1 MLADI
6 YNQVFTTA
14 KEYIA
19 ANSPYNA
26 LVTKRIPEQSGR
38 FPVVTIAQIQDR
50 LEDETLKKTE
60 QKVLLV
66 FEVNVFAQDTEE
78 KNGLEIIDEL
88 KSLVDVVFT
97 DQLGMTR
104 EMDEPMDNLD
114 RYVRRQ
120 YMRYSC
126 ILNMEDKRIFRR
138 N

>member
-1 MLADI
+1 MLANI

-14 KEYIA
+14 KEYILER
-19 ANSPYNA
+19 SQYTP
-26 LVTKRIPEQSGR
+26 LVTKRIPEQSGH
-38 FPVVTIAQIQDR
+38 FPVVTIVQIRDR
-50 LEDETLKKTE
+50 LHDETLKKTE
-60 QKVLLV
+60 QKVVLA

-78 KNGLEIIDEL
+78 TNGLEIIDEL
-88 KSLVDVVFT
+88 KELVDEVFG

-126 ILNMEDKRIFRR
+126 ILNMEDKRIYRR

>member
-1 MLADI
+1 MLANI

-38 FPVVTIAQIQDR
+38 FPVVTIVQIQDR

>member
-1 MLADI
+1 MLANI
-6 YNQVFTTA
+6 YDQVFTTT
-14 KEYIA
+14 KNYIA
-19 ANSPYNA
+19 ANSSYNT
-26 LVTKRIPEQSGR
+26 LVTKRIPEQSGH
-38 FPVVTIAQIQDR
+38 FPVVTIVQIMDS
-50 LEDETLKKTE
+50 LYDETLKK
-60 QKVLLV
+60 
-66 FEVNVFAQDTEE
+66 E

-88 KSLVDVVFT
+88 KNLVDVVFS

-120 YMRYSC
+120 YMRYTC

>member
-1 MLADI
+1 MLANI

-14 KEYIA
+14 KEYILA
-19 ANSPYNA
+19 QSQYTP
-26 LVTKRIPEQSGR
+26 LVTKRIPEQSGH
-38 FPVVTIAQIQDR
+38 FPVVTIVQIRDR
-50 LEDETLKKTE
+50 LHDETLKKTE
-60 QKVLLV
+60 QKVVLA

-88 KSLVDVVFT
+88 KELVDEVFS

-126 ILNMEDKRIFRR
+126 ILNMEDKRIYRR

>member
-38 FPVVTIAQIQDR
+38 FPVVTIVQIQDR

>member
-1 MLADI
+1 MLANI

-14 KEYIA
+14 KEYILA
-19 ANSPYNA
+19 QSQYTP
-26 LVTKRIPEQSGR
+26 LVTKRIPEQSGH
-38 FPVVTIAQIQDR
+38 FPVVTIVQIRDR
-50 LEDETLKKTE
+50 LHDETLKKTE
-60 QKVLLV
+60 QKVVLA
-66 FEVNVFAQDTEE
+66 FEINVFAQDTEE

-88 KSLVDVVFT
+88 KELVDEVFS

-104 EMDEPMDNLD
+104 ETDEPMDNLD

-126 ILNMEDKRIFRR
+126 ILNMEDKRIYRR

>member
-1 MLADI
+1 MLANI
-6 YNQVFTTA
+6 YDQVFTTA
-14 KEYIA
+14 KNYIA
-19 ANSPYNA
+19 ANSSYNT
-26 LVTKRIPEQSGR
+26 LVTKRIPEQSGH
-38 FPVVTIAQIQDR
+38 FPVVTIVQIQDR

-60 QKVLLV
+60 QKVLLA

-78 KNGLEIIDEL
+78 VNALEIIDEL
-88 KSLVDVVFT
+88 KNLVDVVFT

-120 YMRYSC
+120 YMRYTC